1 MSKLLSE
8 EDLEGRMDCF
18 GEFECTDDICLTCC
32 GVNIACA
39 SSSQRDEENDWL
51 DEGMLG
57 LPQME
62 LD

>member
-18 GEFECTDDICLTCC
+18 GEFQSTDDICLHSC
-32 GVNIACA
+32 GINIACA
-39 SSSQRDEENDWL
+39 SSNQDEEDGDWL
-51 DEGMLG
+51 IEGALG
-57 LPQME
+57 PPDVE